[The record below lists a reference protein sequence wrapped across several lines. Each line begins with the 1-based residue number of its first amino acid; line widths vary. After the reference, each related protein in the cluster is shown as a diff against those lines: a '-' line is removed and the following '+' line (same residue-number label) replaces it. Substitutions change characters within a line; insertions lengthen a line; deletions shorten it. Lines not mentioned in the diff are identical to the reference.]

1 LMMIKSRGR
10 VCRPVVLCLRLGR
23 FSRLTLFLD
32 LLQITSNM
40 ITLTSAQLRKAADL
54 QEQIQELQQQLN
66 QILGG
71 EVPTP
76 AQPTEAPKK
85 KGEMSAAGR
94 AAISAA
100 AKARWAKRRGIAFTI
115 TPTRS
120 DEPAPTK
127 KPKIQRSAAWRAA
140 LSASAKARWAK
151 MKAQGKKTL

>member
-1 LMMIKSRGR
+1 MI
-10 VCRPVVLCLRLGR
+10 
-23 FSRLTLFLD
+23 
-32 LLQITSNM
+32 N
-40 ITLTSAQLRKAADL
+40 LTSAQLRKAADL

-100 AKARWAKRRGIAFTI
+100 AKARWAKRRGITFTI

-120 DEPAPTK
+120 DEPAPAPTM
-127 KPKIQRSAAWRAA
+127 KPKIQRSAAWKAA

-151 MKAQGKKTL
+151 IKAQGK

>member
-1 LMMIKSRGR
+1 MIKSRGR

-32 LLQITSNM
+32 LLHITSNM
-40 ITLTSAQLRKAADL
+40 INITSAQLRKAADL
-54 QEQIQELQQQLN
+54 QEQIQELQQQVN

-120 DEPAPTK
+120 DEPAPTM
-127 KPKIQRSAAWRAA
+127 KPKIKRSAAWRSA

>member
-1 LMMIKSRGR
+1 M
-10 VCRPVVLCLRLGR
+10 
-23 FSRLTLFLD
+23 
-32 LLQITSNM
+32 
-40 ITLTSAQLRKAADL
+40 
-54 QEQIQELQQQLN
+54 N

-76 AQPTEAPKK
+76 APAPELIEEPKK

-120 DEPAPTK
+120 DEPAPTM
-127 KPKIQRSAAWRAA
+127 KPKIKRSAAWKAA

-151 MKAQGKKTL
+151 IKAQGK

>member
-1 LMMIKSRGR
+1 MIN
-10 VCRPVVLCLRLGR
+10 
-23 FSRLTLFLD
+23 
-32 LLQITSNM
+32 I
-40 ITLTSAQLRKAADL
+40 TSAQLRKAADL

-76 AQPTEAPKK
+76 APAPELIEEPKK

-94 AAISAA
+94 SAISAA
-100 AKARWAKRRGIAFTI
+100 AKARWAKRRGITFTI

-120 DEPAPTK
+120 DEPAPAPTM
-127 KPKIQRSAAWRAA
+127 KPKIQRSAAWKAA

-151 MKAQGKKTL
+151 VKAQGK